1 MKKIILK
8 AIMSISIASILGCMC
23 GLVVYKIYFTDNML
37 SYENNT
43 IYLLESGEYS
53 SYDNMRANTISNNYI
68 YYEEDNL
75 YKTVL
80 GITTSLDNIDKIK
93 NIYDNNLI
101 VSSYYCN
108 DNTLNSKLIEY
119 DKKLINT
126 TNEEEIKGIIIDM
139 LNLYKNDDKVKLTKI
154 S

>member
-126 TNEEEIKGIIIDM
+126 TNEEEIKSIIIDM
-139 LNLYKNDDKVKLTKI
+139 LNLYKNEDKVKLTKI